1 MRINLV
7 NGATY
12 APAKITPKQ
21 KTDVGQAT
29 QAVKAQNKISL
40 PGNLSLDGLSQ
51 QEATLLQKLFGEI
64 SKAERTT
71 ETPKSLRPGQFI
83 DITA

>member
-12 APAKITPKQ
+12 APAKISPKQ
-21 KTDVGQAT
+21 KTDVGQVS
-29 QAVKAQNKISL
+29 QAVKTQNKISL
-40 PGNLSLDGLSQ
+40 PGNLSLEGLSP
-51 QEATLLQKLFGEI
+51 QEANLLQKLFGDLN
-64 SKAERTT
+64 KTERTD
-71 ETPKSLRPGQFI
+71 TPKSLRPGQFI

>member
-21 KTDVGQAT
+21 KPDAGQT
-29 QAVKAQNKISL
+29 SQAARSQNKISL
-40 PGNLSLDGLSQ
+40 PSNMSLDGLSQ
-51 QEATLLQKLFGEI
+51 QEATLLQKLFGELNRL
-64 SKAERTT
+64 ERTD
-71 ETPKSLRPGQFI
+71 TPKSLRPGQFI

>member
-64 SKAERTT
+64 SKAERTD
-71 ETPKSLRPGQFI
+71 TPKSLRPGQFI